1 MFFEKASREIITSS
15 SWLVV
20 VRAVEIICT
29 SIEK

>member
-15 SWLVV
+15 FSWLVV
-20 VRAVEIICT
+20 VRAVEII